1 MLSDVIGMHALDS
14 VETIVL
20 TKKFINILLGYL
32 TYLYTM
38 LAKPNNAV
46 LHIKCNNRHTLRIFP
61 DFCHLPVF
69 LPKFDTMVK
78 TKKHANL

>member
-32 TYLYTM
+32 TYLLYNVG
-38 LAKPNNAV
+38 LA
-46 LHIKCNNRHTLRIFP
+46 
-61 DFCHLPVF
+61 
-69 LPKFDTMVK
+69 
-78 TKKHANL
+78 